1 MAVDTRIIVLASGR
15 GSNFCALSDAI
26 SNHTLTNAKIVGV
39 ISNKKGALVLKEAEQ
54 RNIPTGLIDSKT
66 FSLHGKFQRNEYEK
80 VLITTIES
88 FQPDLILLAGYLLVL
103 GKEVIAHFPNK
114 IINIH
119 PSLLPKF
126 PGLHAQRQA
135 LEKGEKVTGCTV
147 HWVTE
152 GLDEGAMILQAK
164 LKILEGDTEA
174 TLSERLLPL
183 EHATYIAAVQ
193 LLLHSLKH

>member
-1 MAVDTRIIVLASGR
+1 M
-15 GSNFCALSDAI
+15 
-26 SNHTLTNAKIVGV
+26 
-39 ISNKKGALVLKEAEQ
+39 
-54 RNIPTGLIDSKT
+54 
-66 FSLHGKFQRNEYEK
+66 
-80 VLITTIES
+80 
-88 FQPDLILLAGYLLVL
+88 
-103 GKEVIAHFPNK
+103 IAHFPSK

-135 LEKGEKVTGCTV
+135 LENGEKVTGCTV

-152 GLDEGAMILQAK
+152 GLDEGAMILQDK

-193 LLLHSLKH
+193 LLLHSLKN